1 VRICQKCGY
10 ERTPQDDEFVFEGE
24 CPKCGVVYAKFNVAI
39 HARPDSP
46 KATANKTNTAGL
58 AKVLMLVGLV
68 LVGAYV
74 WHNRSG
80 TPGSNVPASKS
91 GFVAIPPVIG
101 AQANK
106 ILVVG
111 PT

>member
-1 VRICQKCGY
+1 MRICQKCGY

-39 HARPDSP
+39 YARPGSP
-46 KATANKTNTAGL
+46 KATANITNTAGF
-58 AKVLMLVGLV
+58 AKVLMLIGLV
-68 LVGAYV
+68 LVGVYV
-74 WHNRSG
+74 WQNRSG
-80 TPGSNVPASKS
+80 TPGSNMAVSKL
-91 GFVAIPPVIG
+91 GFVSIPPVIG

>member
-1 VRICQKCGY
+1 LRICQKCGY

-24 CPKCGVVYAKFNVAI
+24 CPKCGVVYAKFNVAT
-39 HARPDSP
+39 HGRPNTL
-46 KATANKTNTAGL
+46 KATERKSNTAGL

-68 LVGAYV
+68 LVGVYV

-80 TPGSNVPASKS
+80 TPESNVAASKS
-91 GFVAIPPVIG
+91 GFVPIPPVIG

-106 ILVVG
+106 ILIVG